1 VQYVEQ
7 EEYFVPVLDE
17 PLKLRRC
24 LFGTLI
30 SPLWFTFSNFLV
42 LCLPF
47 PFSRHVYMPL
57 YSYFTYKVDWG
68 DRTLSE
74 ELPIFE
80 DVVIPKTELYMRKRI
95 DDRIDIA
102 IEV

>member
-1 VQYVEQ
+1 
-7 EEYFVPVLDE
+7 
-17 PLKLRRC
+17 
-24 LFGTLI
+24 
-30 SPLWFTFSNFLV
+30 
-42 LCLPF
+42 
-47 PFSRHVYMPL
+47 MPL

>member
-1 VQYVEQ
+1 
-7 EEYFVPVLDE
+7 
-17 PLKLRRC
+17 
-24 LFGTLI
+24 
-30 SPLWFTFSNFLV
+30 
-42 LCLPF
+42 
-47 PFSRHVYMPL
+47 M
-57 YSYFTYKVDWG
+57 DWG

-102 IEV
+102 IEVGQEDLLCWGGGPKARLFQCFSAIAFSCSASP

>member
-1 VQYVEQ
+1 
-7 EEYFVPVLDE
+7 
-17 PLKLRRC
+17 
-24 LFGTLI
+24 
-30 SPLWFTFSNFLV
+30 
-42 LCLPF
+42 
-47 PFSRHVYMPL
+47 
-57 YSYFTYKVDWG
+57 VDWG

-102 IEV
+102 IEVC